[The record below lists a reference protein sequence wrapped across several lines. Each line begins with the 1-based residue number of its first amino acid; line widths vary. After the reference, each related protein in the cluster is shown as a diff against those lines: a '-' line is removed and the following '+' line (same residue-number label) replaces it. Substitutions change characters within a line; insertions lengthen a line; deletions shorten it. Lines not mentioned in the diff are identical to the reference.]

1 MNTNRWMQE
10 VNARF
15 PVRKSK
21 AQKERF
27 RQYVLQKAQE
37 MGYHPNLAARTLRT
51 NRTYDI
57 GVIFEEKTGSGLQH
71 QYFATIFSSLQ
82 KAALAKG
89 FEITFTGN
97 SGKPEFDESFFRVE

>member
-27 RQYVLQKAQE
+27 RQYFKLGVGIA
-37 MGYHPNLAARTLRT
+37 PAAR
-51 NRTYDI
+51 
-57 GVIFEEKTGSGLQH
+57 KSM
-71 QYFATIFSSLQ
+71 
-82 KAALAKG
+82 
-89 FEITFTGN
+89 
-97 SGKPEFDESFFRVE
+97 